1 MLVFCFRN
9 IEEVLAAKGETVKRV
24 EGGAALEIVMD
35 QSTED
40 KPQCAED
47 TEESSSDPEK
57 R

>member
-1 MLVFCFRN
+1 M
-9 IEEVLAAKGETVKRV
+9 KRV

-40 KPQCAED
+40 KPQCADD

>member
-1 MLVFCFRN
+1 M
-9 IEEVLAAKGETVKRV
+9 KRV

-47 TEESSSDPEK
+47 TEESSNDPEK